1 MLATA
6 AHRQRARR
14 LTDKL
19 VEKFNSKV
27 QRFETFNDHS
37 LGIKNFKPM
46 EILVESTSTG
56 KMEDVDPWLKTR
68 VAMLME
74 NFVQETMGNRELLET
89 SRASLPAWVKN
100 GLALIAAA
108 NSEDILDRVISMQP
122 MSNRLGRIHYLD
134 VVTERAKGGIPNR
147 ATMLDALAGFRG
159 TEDLTS
165 ENIKGPGER
174 LGAAGTTDY
183 GVGTPVELGYKPVIP
198 RSLVIRAGSQEI
210 RDDGNGNLVGD
221 VGAPGGGVTNTI
233 NYISGQVSVRFA
245 AATTEAPLAEYSY
258 NIEASLELPEFG
270 IHLRAENVQARPR
283 AVGASWSQQSVI
295 DFLNDFG
302 INAEP
307 TIIEAGARLIQM
319 EKFKHTVNTLR
330 REAQGGA
337 VIFDN
342 TAPTGV
348 SYRDHLKTFSL
359 FVSRLQNLIWESTQT
374 TRPNVMVIHPSILFI
389 VEFQDGFE
397 GVAFSNDGIAGPRFV
412 GRLTKQDIDV
422 FCDPTYPADQALL
435 TYRGP
440 EFVSTAAVIGDYIP
454 LYKSPVH
461 VRAFRKDIA
470 LLTEYV
476 IKVIDPNM
484 LGTITVTN
492 L

>member
-1 MLATA
+1 MLATG

-14 LTDKL
+14 LTEQLVDKW
-19 VEKFNSKV
+19 EARTK
-27 QRFETFNDHS
+27 RFESFNDHN
-37 LGIKNFKPM
+37 LQIKDYRPM
-46 EILVESTSTG
+46 EILRDSTG
-56 KMEDVDPWLKTR
+56 DIDPWVKTR

-74 NFVQETMGNRELLET
+74 NFMKSTMANKELYET

-108 NSEDILDRVISMQP
+108 NSEDVLDRVISMQP
-122 MSNRLGRIHYLD
+122 LSNRLGRIHYLD

-147 ATMLDALAGFRG
+147 AKMLDALQGFRG
-159 TEDLTS
+159 TQDLSS
-165 ENIKGPGER
+165 EHVRDPGEV
-174 LGAAGTTDY
+174 LGAAGATDY
-183 GVGTPVELGYKPVIP
+183 GSGTPLTLGYKPVIP
-198 RSLVIRAGSQEI
+198 RKLVITAGTQVV

-233 NYISGQVSVRFA
+233 NYITGQLSVRFA
-245 AATTEAPLAEYSY
+245 AATTESPRAEYDY
-258 NIEASLELPEFG
+258 NIEAALELPEYG
-270 IHLRAENVQARPR
+270 IHLRAETVQARPR
-283 AVGASWSQQSVI
+283 ALGASWSQQSVI

-307 TIIEAGARLIQM
+307 TIIEAGARLIAL

-330 REAQGGA
+330 QESQGGA
-337 VIFDN
+337 VIWDN

-348 SYRDHLKTFSL
+348 SYRDHLKTFVL
-359 FVSRLQNLIWESTQT
+359 FVSRLQNLIWEATQT
-374 TRPNVMVIHPSILFI
+374 TRPNVMVLHPSLIFI

-397 GVAFSNDGIAGPRFV
+397 GQNFANDGIAGPRFI

-422 FCDPTYPADQALL
+422 FADPTYPADQALL

-476 IKVIDPNM
+476 IKTIDPNM
-484 LGTITVTN
+484 IGTISVTN

>member
-1 MLATA
+1 MLAQ

-14 LTDKL
+14 LTEKL
-19 VEKFNSKV
+19 VEKFGSKV
-27 QRFETFNDHS
+27 KRFENFSDHG
-37 LGIKNFKPM
+37 LGIKGYRPM
-46 EILVESTSTG
+46 EILAETTPTG
-56 KMEDVDPWLKTR
+56 KMSDVDPWLKTR
-68 VAMLME
+68 VAVLME
-74 NFVQETMGNRELLET
+74 NFLKETMGNRELLET

-108 NSEDILDRVISMQP
+108 NSEDVLDRVISMQP

-147 ATMLDALAGFRG
+147 ATMLDALSGFRG
-159 TEDLTS
+159 TEDLSS
-165 ENIKGPGER
+165 EHIRDPGEV
-174 LGAAGTTDY
+174 LGAAGGTDY
-183 GVGTPVELGYKPVIP
+183 GATTPIELGYKPVIP
-198 RSLVIRAGSQEI
+198 RTFVARAGTQEI

-233 NYISGQVSVRFA
+233 NYLTGEISLRFA
-245 AATTEAPLAEYSY
+245 AATTEAPEAEYDF
-258 NIEASLELPEFG
+258 NIEAALELPEYG

-283 AVGASWSQQSVI
+283 ALGASWSQQSVI

-302 INAEP
+302 VNAEP
-307 TIIEAGARLIQM
+307 TIIEAGARLINL
-319 EKFKHTVNTLR
+319 EKFKHVINTLR
-330 REAQGGA
+330 RQAQGGA

-348 SYRDHLKTFSL
+348 SYRDHLKTFAL
-359 FVSRLQNLIWESTQT
+359 FVSRLQNLIWEATQT
-374 TRPNVMVIHPSILFI
+374 TRPNVMVVHPSLIFI

-397 GVAFSNDGIAGPRFV
+397 GQQFSNDGIAGPRYI
-412 GRLTKQDIDV
+412 GRLAKQDIDV
-422 FCDPTYPADQALL
+422 VADPTYPADQAML

-440 EFVSTAAVIGDYIP
+440 EFVSTAAVVGDYIP

-470 LLTEYV
+470 LLSEYV
-476 IKVIDPNM
+476 VKVIDHNM

>member
-6 AHRQRARR
+6 AHRQRSRR

-19 VEKFNSKV
+19 VEKFEKKV
-27 QRFETFNDHS
+27 QRFETFQDAD
-37 LGIKNFKPM
+37 LGIKTFKPM
-46 EILVESTSTG
+46 EILENAQG
-56 KMEDVDPWLKTR
+56 EIDPWLKTR
-68 VAMLME
+68 VAILME
-74 NFVQETMGNRELLET
+74 NFLKETTANRQLLET

-134 VVTERAKGGIPNR
+134 VITERAKGAIPNR
-147 ATMLDALAGFRG
+147 ANMFDALQGFRG
-159 TEDLTS
+159 TEDFSS
-165 ENIKGPGER
+165 EHVRDPGEEI
-174 LGAAGTTDY
+174 GVAGGTDY
-183 GVGTPVELGYKPVIP
+183 GTTALPVELGYGPIIP
-198 RSLVIRAGSQEI
+198 RTLVIVAGTQVI

-233 NYISGQVSVRFA
+233 NYVTKQLSVRFA
-245 AATTEAPLAEYSY
+245 AATTDTPRASYDY
-258 NIEASLELPEFG
+258 NIEAAIELPEYG
-270 IHLRAENVQARPR
+270 IQLKAETVQARPR
-283 AVGASWSQQSVI
+283 ALGASWSQQSVI

-319 EKFKHTVNTLR
+319 EKFKHVVNTLR
-330 REAQGGA
+330 RQAQGGT

-342 TAPTGV
+342 LAPTGV
-348 SYRDHLKTFSL
+348 SYRDHLKTFAL
-359 FVSRLQNLIWESTQT
+359 YISRLQNLIWEATQT
-374 TRPNVMVIHPSILFI
+374 TRPNVMVVHPSLMFI

-397 GVAFSNDGIAGPRFV
+397 GVQYSNDGIAGPRYV
-412 GRLTKQDIDV
+412 GRLTKQDLDV

-454 LYKSPVH
+454 MYKSPVH
-461 VRAFRKDIA
+461 VRAFRKDVA

-484 LGTITVTN
+484 LGTIIVTN

>member
-1 MLATA
+1 MLATG

-14 LTDKL
+14 LTEQLVDKW
-19 VEKFNSKV
+19 EARTKKYESFS
-27 QRFETFNDHS
+27 DHS
-37 LGIKNFKPM
+37 LGIKDYRPM
-46 EILVESTSTG
+46 EVLQDSKGDI
-56 KMEDVDPWLKTR
+56 DPWVKTR

-74 NFVQETMGNRELLET
+74 NFMQSTMSNKELYET

-108 NSEDILDRVISMQP
+108 NSEDVLDRVISMQP
-122 MSNRLGRIHYLD
+122 LSNRLGRIHYLD

-147 ATMLDALAGFRG
+147 AKMLDALSGFRG
-159 TEDLTS
+159 TQDLSS
-165 ENIKGPGER
+165 EHIRDPGEK
-174 LGAAGTTDY
+174 LGGAGATDY
-183 GVGTPVELGYKPVIP
+183 GSGTPLTLGYKPVIP
-198 RSLVIRAGSQEI
+198 RTLVITAGTQTA
-210 RDDGNGNLVGD
+210 RDDGNGNIVGD
-221 VGAPGGGVTNTI
+221 VGAPGGGVTNTV
-233 NYISGQVSVRFA
+233 NYITGQLSVRFA
-245 AATTEAPLAEYSY
+245 AATTESPRAAYDY
-258 NIEASLELPEFG
+258 NIEAALELPEYG

-283 AVGASWSQQSVI
+283 ALGASWSQQSVI

-307 TIIEAGARLIQM
+307 TIIEAGARLIAL

-330 REAQGGA
+330 QEAQGGA
-337 VIFDN
+337 VIWDN

-348 SYRDHLKTFSL
+348 SYRDHLKTFVL
-359 FVSRLQNLIWESTQT
+359 FVSRLQNLIWEATQT
-374 TRPNVMVIHPSILFI
+374 TRPNVMVVHPSLIFI

-397 GVAFSNDGIAGPRFV
+397 GQSFANDGIAGPRFI

-422 FCDPTYPADQALL
+422 FADPTYPADQALL

-476 IKVIDPNM
+476 IKTIDPNM
-484 LGTITVTN
+484 IGTVSVTN

>member
-6 AHRQRARR
+6 AHRQRSRR
-14 LTDKL
+14 LTERL
-19 VEKFNSKV
+19 VEKYESKV
-27 QRFETFNDHS
+27 RRFIDFNDHA
-37 LGIKNFKPM
+37 LGIKGYRPM
-46 EILVESTSTG
+46 EILAETTHTG
-56 KMEDVDPWLKTR
+56 KMEDVDPWLKTK
-68 VAMLME
+68 VAILME
-74 NFVQETMGNRELLET
+74 NFVRETMGNQELLET

-108 NSEDILDRVISMQP
+108 NSEDVLDRVISMQP

-134 VVTERAKGGIPNR
+134 VVTERSKGNLPNR
-147 ATMLDALAGFRG
+147 AVMLDAIAGFRG
-159 TEDLTS
+159 SESLSS
-165 ENIKGPGER
+165 ENITDETLGSPG
-174 LGAAGTTDY
+174 GTDY
-183 GVGTPVELGYKPVIP
+183 SVDVGYKPVIP
-198 RSLVIRAGSQEI
+198 RTTVIRSGSQEI

-221 VGAPGGGVTNTI
+221 VGAPGAGITNTI
-233 NYISGQVSVRFA
+233 NYITGQLSVRFA
-245 AATTEAPLAEYSY
+245 AATSEAPVAAYDY
-258 NIEASLELPEFG
+258 NIEAALELPEYG

-283 AVGASWSQQSVI
+283 ALGASWSQQSVI

-307 TIIEAGARLIQM
+307 TIIEAGARLIAL
-319 EKFKHTVNTLR
+319 EKFKHVVNMLR
-330 REAQGGA
+330 RQAQGGA

-348 SYRDHLKTFSL
+348 SYRDHLKTFGL
-359 FVSRLQNLIWESTQT
+359 YISRLQNLIWEATQT
-374 TRPNVMVIHPSILFI
+374 TRPNVMVLHPSLIFI
-389 VEFQDGFE
+389 TEFQDGFE
-397 GVAFSNDGIAGPRFV
+397 GQAFSNDGIAGPRFI

-422 FCDPTYPADQALL
+422 IADPTYPADQALL

-440 EFVSTAAVIGDYIP
+440 EFVSTAAVVGDYIP

-470 LLTEYV
+470 LLSEYV
-476 IKVIDPNM
+476 VKVIDYNM
-484 LGTITVTN
+484 LGTIQVTN

>member
-6 AHRQRARR
+6 APRQRARR
-14 LTDKL
+14 LTEQLVDKF
-19 VEKFNSKV
+19 EARTKKF
-27 QRFETFNDHS
+27 ECFNDHN
-37 LGIKNFKPM
+37 LGIKDYRPM
-46 EILVESTSTG
+46 SIL
-56 KMEDVDPWLKTR
+56 EDAKGDIDPWVKTR

-74 NFVQETMGNRELLET
+74 NFLQQTMANRELYET

-108 NSEDILDRVISMQP
+108 NSEDVLDRVISMQP
-122 MSNRLGRIHYLD
+122 LSNRLGRIHYLD

-147 ATMLDALAGFRG
+147 AKMLDALAGFRG
-159 TEDLTS
+159 TEDLSS
-165 ENIKGPGER
+165 EHIKDPGEV
-174 LGAAGTTDY
+174 LGAAGGTDY
-183 GVGTPVELGYKPVIP
+183 GSGTPLTLGYKPVIP
-198 RSLVIRAGSQEI
+198 RTLVIQAGTQTI

-221 VGAPGGGVTNTI
+221 TGAAGGGVTNTI
-233 NYISGQVSVRFA
+233 NYITGQLSVRFA
-245 AATTEAPLAEYSY
+245 GATTEAPRASYDY
-258 NIEASLELPEFG
+258 NIEAALELPEYG

-283 AVGASWSQQSVI
+283 ALGASWSQQSVI

-307 TIIEAGARLIQM
+307 TIIEAGARLIAL
-319 EKFKHTVNTLR
+319 EKFKHAVNVLR

-337 VIFDN
+337 VVWDN

-359 FVSRLQNLIWESTQT
+359 FVSRLQNLAWEATQT
-374 TRPNVMVIHPSILFI
+374 TRPNVMVVHPSLIFI

-397 GVAFSNDGIAGPRFV
+397 GQAFANDGIAGPRFI
-412 GRLTKQDIDV
+412 GRLSKQDIDV
-422 FCDPTYPADQALL
+422 FADPTYPTDQALL

-461 VRAFRKDIA
+461 VRAFRKDVA

-476 IKVIDPNM
+476 IKTIDPNM
-484 LGTITVTN
+484 IGTITVTN

>member
-14 LTDKL
+14 LTEQL
-19 VEKFNSKV
+19 TEKFERKAKK
-27 QRFETFNDHS
+27 FENFNDAA
-37 LGIKNFKPM
+37 LGIKDFRPM
-46 EILVESTSTG
+46 EILKDSNG
-56 KMEDVDPWLKTR
+56 DIDPWLRAR
-68 VAMLME
+68 VAMMME
-74 NFVQETMGNRELLET
+74 NFYKSTMANRELLET

-108 NSEDILDRVISMQP
+108 NAEDILDRVISVQP

-134 VVTERAKGGIPNR
+134 IITERSKGGIPNR
-147 ATMLDALAGFRG
+147 AKMLDALSGFRG
-159 TEDLTS
+159 TEDLSS
-165 ENIKGPGER
+165 EHVRDPGETV
-174 LGAAGTTDY
+174 GAAGATDY
-183 GVGTPVELGYKPVIP
+183 GAGTPVVLGYGPVIP
-198 RSLVIRAGSQEI
+198 RTLVIKAGSQEV

-221 VGAPGGGVTNTI
+221 VGATGGGVTNTV
-233 NYISGQVSVRFA
+233 NYLTKGISVRFA
-245 AATTEAPLAEYSY
+245 APTTEPPRAEYDY
-258 NIEASLELPEFG
+258 NIETSLELPEYG

-283 AVGASWSQQSVI
+283 ALGASWSQQSVI

-307 TIIEAGARLIQM
+307 TIIEAGARLIM
-319 EKFKHTVNTLR
+319 LEKFKHVVNTLR

-342 TAPTGV
+342 TVPVGV

-359 FVSRLQNLIWESTQT
+359 FVSRLQNLIWEATQT
-374 TRPNVMVIHPSILFI
+374 TRPNVMVVHPSIIFI

-397 GVAFSNDGIAGPRFV
+397 GVQYSNDGIAGPRFI

-422 FCDPTYPADQALL
+422 FADPTYPADQALL

-440 EFVSTAAVIGDYIP
+440 EFVSTAAVVGDYIP
-454 LYKSPVH
+454 MYKSPVH

-476 IKVIDPNM
+476 IKTIDPNM
-484 LGTITVTN
+484 IGTMTVTN